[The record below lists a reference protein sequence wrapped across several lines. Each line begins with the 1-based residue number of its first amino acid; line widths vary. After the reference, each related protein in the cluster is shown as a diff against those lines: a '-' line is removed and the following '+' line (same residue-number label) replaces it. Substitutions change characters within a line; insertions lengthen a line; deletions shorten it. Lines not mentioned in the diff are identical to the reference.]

1 MFCDSCGTPLQ
12 SGQSFCAKCGKAI
25 IGGAQPWGSRVARHA
40 QMLGILWIAYSALLL
55 LVGMLMIVVFQHVLP
70 GILRYEP
77 PQQQGPPP
85 GVVFGLLRPVMHV
98 VAVLIL
104 VKAAA
109 GIAAGIGVLQRAG
122 WSRILTLVLACV
134 SLLSLPFGTAL
145 GVYSLWVLL
154 SPNAEAE
161 FHGLARDA
169 AVVKP

>member
-12 SGQSFCAKCGKAI
+12 AGQSFCAKCGRAI
-25 IGGAQPWGSRVARHA
+25 VGGVQPGGSRVARHA
-40 QMLGILWIAYSALLL
+40 QMLGILWVAYSALLL
-55 LVGMLMIVVFQHVLP
+55 VVGMFMIVVFQHILP

-85 GVVFGLLRPVMHV
+85 QVVFDLLRPLMHV
-98 VAVLIL
+98 VALLIL

-109 GIAAGIGVLQRAG
+109 GIAAGIGVLQRAH
-122 WSRILTLVLACV
+122 WSRMLTLVLACV
-134 SLLSLPFGTAL
+134 SLLSFPFGSAL

-161 FHGLARDA
+161 LHGLG
-169 AVVKP
+169 